1 LENFRQM
8 VGTYL
13 SDASRVMLYDCSLSF
28 GLNFFYFV
36 HIIRDEANLQC
47 MAGAKGLRHIWP

>member
-1 LENFRQM
+1 M